1 MVAFL
6 KLLMRTLILNHVVM
20 HYNLALYFVTP
31 AISCGLVE
39 VIKLLML
46 NLAETEI

>member
-1 MVAFL
+1 
-6 KLLMRTLILNHVVM
+6 M

-31 AISCGLVE
+31 AISYGLVE